1 MKKHHLFVYIQLCIV
16 AILWGGTFVA
26 GRFIQNEIPSLL
38 SATLRF
44 LLGTIAFLILL
55 SLPKVGWKKITVQQ
69 FWPILLLGFAGVFLY
84 HLFFFY
90 GLQLIPASRAALIV
104 SLNPAMIAF
113 LSFLIWREKITI
125 QKSYGIALSIIGAI
139 MVLLSH
145 TNMQDTSSSIIGDL
159 AIFGCVITWGI
170 YTVAGKNTIKSIGA
184 LHTVA
189 YSIFVGTILLFT
201 ASLISPSVSIEHISL
216 LTQSDIL
223 SLLYLGILGSA
234 LAYVWYYQGIDQIGA
249 ANAGTFI
256 ALNPLTAV
264 IAGYLLLNES
274 ISPSIILGS
283 IFIVI
288 GIILTNRPS
297 KLSAQHHENKV

>member
-1 MKKHHLFVYIQLCIV
+1 MRKTHFFVYIQLCIV

-26 GRFIQNEIPSLL
+26 GRFIQSDMPSLL

-44 LLGTIAFLILL
+44 SLGSIAFIVLLG
-55 SLPKVGWKKITVQQ
+55 LPNIGWKRITIKQ

-113 LSFLIWREKITI
+113 LSFLIWRERITLK
-125 QKSYGIALSIIGAI
+125 KSYGIALSIIGAMI
-139 MVLLSH
+139 VLLSH
-145 TNMQDTSSSIIGDL
+145 TNMQDRSSSIIGDL
-159 AIFGCVITWGI
+159 AIFGCVVTWGI

-189 YSIFVGTILLFT
+189 YSIFIGTILL
-201 ASLISPSVSIEHISL
+201 LISSIISPTVTWNHFEL
-216 LTQSDIL
+216 LTQTDIV

-264 IAGYLLLNES
+264 IAGYLLLNET
-274 ISPSIILGS
+274 ISPSIILGGL
-283 IFIVI
+283 FII
-288 GIILTNRPS
+288 TGIILTNRPS
-297 KLSAQHHENKV
+297 KLSTQHHENTV

>member
-1 MKKHHLFVYIQLCIV
+1 MRKTHFFVYMQLCIV

-26 GRFIQNEIPSLL
+26 GRFIQSDMPSLL

-44 LLGTIAFLILL
+44 SLGSIAFIVLLG
-55 SLPKVGWKKITVQQ
+55 LPNIGWKRITIKQ

-113 LSFLIWREKITI
+113 LSFLIWRERITLK
-125 QKSYGIALSIIGAI
+125 KSYGIALSIIGAMI
-139 MVLLSH
+139 VLLSH
-145 TNMQDTSSSIIGDL
+145 TNMQDRSSSIIGDL
-159 AIFGCVITWGI
+159 AIFGCVVTWGI

-189 YSIFVGTILLFT
+189 YSIFIGTILL
-201 ASLISPSVSIEHISL
+201 LISSIISPTVTWNHFEL
-216 LTQSDIL
+216 LTQTDIV

-264 IAGYLLLNES
+264 IAGYLLLNET
-274 ISPSIILGS
+274 ISPSIILGG
-283 IFIVI
+283 IFII
-288 GIILTNRPS
+288 TGIILTNRPS
-297 KLSAQHHENKV
+297 KLSTQHHENAV

>member
-1 MKKHHLFVYIQLCIV
+1 MRKTHFFVYMQLCIV

-26 GRFIQNEIPSLL
+26 GRFIQNDMPSLL

-44 LLGTIAFLILL
+44 SLGSIAFIVLLG
-55 SLPKVGWKKITVQQ
+55 LPNIGWKRITIKQ

-113 LSFLIWREKITI
+113 LSFLIWRERITLK
-125 QKSYGIALSIIGAI
+125 KSYGIALSIIGAMI
-139 MVLLSH
+139 VLLSH
-145 TNMQDTSSSIIGDL
+145 TNMQDRSSSIIGDL
-159 AIFGCVITWGI
+159 AIFGCVVTWGI

-189 YSIFVGTILLFT
+189 YSIFIGTILL
-201 ASLISPSVSIEHISL
+201 LISSIISPTVTWNHFEL
-216 LTQSDIL
+216 LTQTDIV

-264 IAGYLLLNES
+264 IAGYLLLNET
-274 ISPSIILGS
+274 ISPSIILGG
-283 IFIVI
+283 IFII
-288 GIILTNRPS
+288 TGIILTNRPS
-297 KLSAQHHENKV
+297 KLSTQHHENTV

>member
-1 MKKHHLFVYIQLCIV
+1 MRKTHFFVYMQLCIV

-26 GRFIQNEIPSLL
+26 GRFIQSDMPSLL

-44 LLGTIAFLILL
+44 SLGSIAFIVLLG
-55 SLPKVGWKKITVQQ
+55 LPNIGWKRITIKQ

-113 LSFLIWREKITI
+113 LSFLIWRERITLK
-125 QKSYGIALSIIGAI
+125 KSYGIALSIIGAMI
-139 MVLLSH
+139 VLLSH
-145 TNMQDTSSSIIGDL
+145 TNMQDRSSSIIGDL
-159 AIFGCVITWGI
+159 AIFGCVVTWGI

-189 YSIFVGTILLFT
+189 YSIFIGTILL
-201 ASLISPSVSIEHISL
+201 LISSIISPTVTWNHFEL
-216 LTQSDIL
+216 LTQTDIV

-264 IAGYLLLNES
+264 IAGYLLLNET
-274 ISPSIILGS
+274 ISPSIILGG
-283 IFIVI
+283 IFII
-288 GIILTNRPS
+288 TGIILTNRPS
-297 KLSAQHHENKV
+297 KLSTQLHENTV

>member
-1 MKKHHLFVYIQLCIV
+1 MRKTHFFVYMQLCIV

-26 GRFIQNEIPSLL
+26 GRFIQSDMPSLL

-44 LLGTIAFLILL
+44 SLGSITFIVLLG
-55 SLPKVGWKKITVQQ
+55 LPNIGWKRITINQ

-113 LSFLIWREKITI
+113 LSFLIWRERITLK
-125 QKSYGIALSIIGAI
+125 KSYGIALSIIGAMI
-139 MVLLSH
+139 VLLSH
-145 TNMQDTSSSIIGDL
+145 TNMQDRSSSIIGDL
-159 AIFGCVITWGI
+159 AIFGCVVTWGI

-189 YSIFVGTILLFT
+189 YSIFIGTILL
-201 ASLISPSVSIEHISL
+201 LISSIISPTVTWNHFEL
-216 LTQSDIL
+216 LTQTDIV

-264 IAGYLLLNES
+264 IAGYLLLNET
-274 ISPSIILGS
+274 ISPSIILGGL
-283 IFIVI
+283 FII
-288 GIILTNRPS
+288 TGIILTNRPS
-297 KLSAQHHENKV
+297 KLSTQHHENTV

>member
-1 MKKHHLFVYIQLCIV
+1 MRKTHFFVYMQLCIV

-26 GRFIQNEIPSLL
+26 GRFIQNDIPSLL

-44 LLGTIAFLILL
+44 SLGSIAFIVLLG
-55 SLPKVGWKKITVQQ
+55 LPNIGWKRITIKQ

-113 LSFLIWREKITI
+113 LSFLIWRERITLK
-125 QKSYGIALSIIGAI
+125 KSYGIALSIIGAMI
-139 MVLLSH
+139 VLLSH
-145 TNMQDTSSSIIGDL
+145 TNMQDRSSSIIGDL
-159 AIFGCVITWGI
+159 AIFGCVVTWGI

-189 YSIFVGTILLFT
+189 YSIFIGTILL
-201 ASLISPSVSIEHISL
+201 LISSIISPTVTWNHFEL
-216 LTQSDIL
+216 LTQTDIV

-264 IAGYLLLNES
+264 IAGYLLLNET
-274 ISPSIILGS
+274 ISPSIILGG
-283 IFIVI
+283 IFII
-288 GIILTNRPS
+288 TGIILTNRPS
-297 KLSAQHHENKV
+297 KLSTQHHENTV

>member
-1 MKKHHLFVYIQLCIV
+1 MRKTHFFVYMQLCIV

-26 GRFIQNEIPSLL
+26 GRFIQNDIPSLL

-44 LLGTIAFLILL
+44 SLGSIAFIVLLG
-55 SLPKVGWKKITVQQ
+55 LPNIGWKRITINQ

-113 LSFLIWREKITI
+113 LSFLIWRERITLK
-125 QKSYGIALSIIGAI
+125 KSYGIALSIIGAMI
-139 MVLLSH
+139 VLLSH
-145 TNMQDTSSSIIGDL
+145 TNMQDRSSSIIGDL
-159 AIFGCVITWGI
+159 AIFGCVVTWGI

-189 YSIFVGTILLFT
+189 YSIFIGTILL
-201 ASLISPSVSIEHISL
+201 LISSIISPTVTWNHFEL
-216 LTQSDIL
+216 LTQTDIV

-234 LAYVWYYQGIDQIGA
+234 LAYVWYYQSIDQIGA

-264 IAGYLLLNES
+264 IAGYLLLNET
-274 ISPSIILGS
+274 ISPSIILGG
-283 IFIVI
+283 IFII
-288 GIILTNRPS
+288 TGIILTNRPS
-297 KLSAQHHENKV
+297 KLSTQHHENTV

>member
-1 MKKHHLFVYIQLCIV
+1 MRKTHFFVYIQLCIV

-26 GRFIQNEIPSLL
+26 GRFIQSDMPSLL

-44 LLGTIAFLILL
+44 SLGSIAFIVLLG
-55 SLPKVGWKKITVQQ
+55 LPNIGWKRITIKQ

-113 LSFLIWREKITI
+113 LSFLIWHERITI
-125 QKSYGIALSIIGAI
+125 KKSYGIALSIIGAMI
-139 MVLLSH
+139 VLLSH
-145 TNMQDTSSSIIGDL
+145 TNMQDRSSSIIGDL
-159 AIFGCVITWGI
+159 AIFGCVVTWGI

-189 YSIFVGTILLFT
+189 YSIFIGTILL
-201 ASLISPSVSIEHISL
+201 LISSIISPTVTWNHFEL
-216 LTQSDIL
+216 LTQTDIV

-264 IAGYLLLNES
+264 IAGYLLLNET
-274 ISPSIILGS
+274 ISPSIILGG
-283 IFIVI
+283 IFII
-288 GIILTNRPS
+288 TGIILTNRPS
-297 KLSAQHHENKV
+297 KLSTQHHENTV

>member
-1 MKKHHLFVYIQLCIV
+1 MRKTHFFVYIQLCIV

-26 GRFIQNEIPSLL
+26 GRFIQSDMPSLL

-44 LLGTIAFLILL
+44 SLGSIAFIVLLG
-55 SLPKVGWKKITVQQ
+55 LPNIGWKRITIKQ

-113 LSFLIWREKITI
+113 LSFLIWRERITLK
-125 QKSYGIALSIIGAI
+125 KSYGIALSIIGAMI
-139 MVLLSH
+139 VLLSH
-145 TNMQDTSSSIIGDL
+145 TNMQDRSSSIIGDL
-159 AIFGCVITWGI
+159 AIFGCVVTWGI

-189 YSIFVGTILLFT
+189 YSIFIGTILL
-201 ASLISPSVSIEHISL
+201 LISSIISPTVTWNHFEL
-216 LTQSDIL
+216 LTQTDIV

-234 LAYVWYYQGIDQIGA
+234 LAYVWYYQGINQIGA

-264 IAGYLLLNES
+264 IAGYLLLNET
-274 ISPSIILGS
+274 ISPSIILGG
-283 IFIVI
+283 IFII
-288 GIILTNRPS
+288 TGIILTNRPS
-297 KLSAQHHENKV
+297 KFSTQHHENTV

>member
-1 MKKHHLFVYIQLCIV
+1 MRKTHFFVYIQLCIV

-26 GRFIQNEIPSLL
+26 GRFIQSDMPSLL

-44 LLGTIAFLILL
+44 SLGSITFIVLLG
-55 SLPKVGWKKITVQQ
+55 LPNIGWKRITINQ

-113 LSFLIWREKITI
+113 LSFLIWRERITLK
-125 QKSYGIALSIIGAI
+125 KSYGIALSVIGAMI
-139 MVLLSH
+139 VLLSN
-145 TNMQDTSSSIIGDL
+145 TNMQDRSSSIIGDL
-159 AIFGCVITWGI
+159 AIFGCVVTWGI

-189 YSIFVGTILLFT
+189 YSIFIGTILL
-201 ASLISPSVSIEHISL
+201 LISSIISPTVTWNHFEL
-216 LTQSDIL
+216 LTQTDIV

-264 IAGYLLLNES
+264 IAGYLLLNET
-274 ISPSIILGS
+274 ISPSIILGG
-283 IFIVI
+283 IFII
-288 GIILTNRPS
+288 TGIILTNRPS
-297 KLSAQHHENKV
+297 KLSTQHHENTV

>member
-1 MKKHHLFVYIQLCIV
+1 MRKTHFFVYIQLCIV

-26 GRFIQNEIPSLL
+26 GRFIQSDMPSLL

-44 LLGTIAFLILL
+44 SLGSIAFIVLLG
-55 SLPKVGWKKITVQQ
+55 LPNIGWKRITIKQ

-113 LSFLIWREKITI
+113 LSFLIWRERITLK
-125 QKSYGIALSIIGAI
+125 KSYGIALSIIGAMI
-139 MVLLSH
+139 VLLSH
-145 TNMQDTSSSIIGDL
+145 TNMQDRSSSIIGDL
-159 AIFGCVITWGI
+159 AIFGCVVTWGI

-189 YSIFVGTILLFT
+189 YSIFIGTILL
-201 ASLISPSVSIEHISL
+201 LISSIISPTVTWNHFEL
-216 LTQSDIL
+216 LTQTDIM

-264 IAGYLLLNES
+264 IAGYLLLNET
-274 ISPSIILGS
+274 ISPSIILGG
-283 IFIVI
+283 IFII
-288 GIILTNRPS
+288 TGIILTNRPS
-297 KLSAQHHENKV
+297 KLSTQHHENTV

>member
-1 MKKHHLFVYIQLCIV
+1 MRKTHFFVYIQLCIV

-26 GRFIQNEIPSLL
+26 GRFIQSDMPSLL

-44 LLGTIAFLILL
+44 SLGSIAFIVLLG
-55 SLPKVGWKKITVQQ
+55 LPNIGWKRITIKQ

-113 LSFLIWREKITI
+113 LSFLIWRERITLK
-125 QKSYGIALSIIGAI
+125 KSYGIALSIIGAMI
-139 MVLLSH
+139 VLLSH
-145 TNMQDTSSSIIGDL
+145 TNMQDRSSSIIGDL
-159 AIFGCVITWGI
+159 AIFGCVVTWGI

-189 YSIFVGTILLFT
+189 YSIFIGTILL
-201 ASLISPSVSIEHISL
+201 LISSIISPTVTWNHFEL
-216 LTQSDIL
+216 LTQTDIV

-264 IAGYLLLNES
+264 IAGYLLLNET
-274 ISPSIILGS
+274 ISPSIILGG
-283 IFIVI
+283 IFII
-288 GIILTNRPS
+288 TGIILTNRPS
-297 KLSAQHHENKV
+297 KLSTQHHENTV

>member
-1 MKKHHLFVYIQLCIV
+1 MRKTHFFVYMQLCIV

-26 GRFIQNEIPSLL
+26 GRFIQSDMPSLL

-44 LLGTIAFLILL
+44 SLGSIAFIVLLG
-55 SLPKVGWKKITVQQ
+55 LPNIGWKRITIKQ

-113 LSFLIWREKITI
+113 LSFLIWRERITLK
-125 QKSYGIALSIIGAI
+125 KSYGIALSIIGAMI
-139 MVLLSH
+139 VLLSH
-145 TNMQDTSSSIIGDL
+145 TNMQDRSSSIIGDL
-159 AIFGCVITWGI
+159 AIFGCVVTWGI

-189 YSIFVGTILLFT
+189 YSIFIGTILL
-201 ASLISPSVSIEHISL
+201 LISSIISPTVTWNHFEL
-216 LTQSDIL
+216 LTQTDIV

-264 IAGYLLLNES
+264 IAGYLLLNET
-274 ISPSIILGS
+274 ISPSIILGG
-283 IFIVI
+283 IFII
-288 GIILTNRPS
+288 TGIILTNRPS
-297 KLSAQHHENKV
+297 KLSTQHHENTV

>member
-1 MKKHHLFVYIQLCIV
+1 MRKTHFFVYIQLCIV

-26 GRFIQNEIPSLL
+26 GRFIQSDMPSLL

-44 LLGTIAFLILL
+44 SLGSIAFIVLLG
-55 SLPKVGWKKITVQQ
+55 LPNIGWKRITIKQ

-104 SLNPAMIAF
+104 SLNPSMIAF
-113 LSFLIWREKITI
+113 LSFLIWRERITLK
-125 QKSYGIALSIIGAI
+125 KSYGIALSIIGAMI
-139 MVLLSH
+139 VLLSH
-145 TNMQDTSSSIIGDL
+145 TNMQDRSSSIIGDL
-159 AIFGCVITWGI
+159 AIFGCVVTWGI

-189 YSIFVGTILLFT
+189 YSIFIGTILL
-201 ASLISPSVSIEHISL
+201 LISSIISPTVTWNHFEL
-216 LTQSDIL
+216 LTQTDIV
-223 SLLYLGILGSA
+223 SILYLGILGSA

-264 IAGYLLLNES
+264 IAGYLLLNEP

-283 IFIVI
+283 IFII
-288 GIILTNRPS
+288 TGIVLTNRPS
-297 KLSAQHHENKV
+297 KLSTQHHENTV

>member
-1 MKKHHLFVYIQLCIV
+1 MRKTHFFVYIQLCIV

-26 GRFIQNEIPSLL
+26 GRFIQSDMPSLL

-44 LLGTIAFLILL
+44 SLGSIAFIVLLG
-55 SLPKVGWKKITVQQ
+55 LPNIGWKRITIKQ

-113 LSFLIWREKITI
+113 LSFLIWRERITI
-125 QKSYGIALSIIGAI
+125 KKSYGIALSIIGAMI
-139 MVLLSH
+139 VLLSR
-145 TNMQDTSSSIIGDL
+145 TNMQDRSSSIIGDL
-159 AIFGCVITWGI
+159 AIFGCVVTWGI

-189 YSIFVGTILLFT
+189 YSIFIGTILL
-201 ASLISPSVSIEHISL
+201 LISSIISPTVTWNHFEL
-216 LTQSDIL
+216 LTQTDIV

-264 IAGYLLLNES
+264 IAGYLLLNET
-274 ISPSIILGS
+274 ISPSIILGG
-283 IFIVI
+283 IFII
-288 GIILTNRPS
+288 TGIILTNRPS
-297 KLSAQHHENKV
+297 KLSTQHHENTV

>member
-1 MKKHHLFVYIQLCIV
+1 MRKTHFFVYIQLCIV

-26 GRFIQNEIPSLL
+26 GRFIQSDMPSLL

-44 LLGTIAFLILL
+44 SLGSIAFIVLLG
-55 SLPKVGWKKITVQQ
+55 LPNIGWKRITIKQ

-113 LSFLIWREKITI
+113 LSFLIWRERITLK
-125 QKSYGIALSIIGAI
+125 KSYGIALSIIGAMI
-139 MVLLSH
+139 VLLSH
-145 TNMQDTSSSIIGDL
+145 TNMQDRSSSIIGDL
-159 AIFGCVITWGI
+159 AIFGCVVTWGI

-189 YSIFVGTILLFT
+189 YSIFIGTILL
-201 ASLISPSVSIEHISL
+201 LISSIISPTVTWNHFEL
-216 LTQSDIL
+216 LTQTDIM

-264 IAGYLLLNES
+264 IAGYLLLNET
-274 ISPSIILGS
+274 ISPSIILGG
-283 IFIVI
+283 IFII
-288 GIILTNRPS
+288 TGIILTNRPP
-297 KLSAQHHENKV
+297 KLSTQHHENTV

>member
-1 MKKHHLFVYIQLCIV
+1 MRKTHFFVYMQLCIV

-26 GRFIQNEIPSLL
+26 GRFIQNDMPSLL

-44 LLGTIAFLILL
+44 SLGSIAFIVLLG
-55 SLPKVGWKKITVQQ
+55 LPNIGWKRITIKQ

-113 LSFLIWREKITI
+113 LSFLIWRERITLK
-125 QKSYGIALSIIGAI
+125 KSYGIALSIIGAMI
-139 MVLLSH
+139 VLLSH
-145 TNMQDTSSSIIGDL
+145 TNMQDRSSSIIGDL
-159 AIFGCVITWGI
+159 AIFGCVVTWGI

-189 YSIFVGTILLFT
+189 YSIFIGTILL
-201 ASLISPSVSIEHISL
+201 LISSIISPTVTWSHFEL
-216 LTQSDIL
+216 LTQTDIV

-264 IAGYLLLNES
+264 IAGYLLLNET
-274 ISPSIILGS
+274 ISPSIILGG
-283 IFIVI
+283 IFII
-288 GIILTNRPS
+288 TGIILTNRPS
-297 KLSAQHHENKV
+297 KLSTQHHENTV